1 MSIKEISKELIK
13 AFTTN
18 NKRLSKLD
26 LSKNQIKVIQ
36 NLNELKHLQILNLA
50 DNQIEQ
56 IDGLQELALLQE
68 INLRSNLITQVAN
81 LKNLKY
87 LEVLDLS
94 FNRLNDIKD
103 LLELKHNKNL
113 KELNVQGNVNITQFY
128 DYKDKIKQ
136 MIPHIQ
142 KIDGQYVNQQYL
154 QSIPQEVIEQQ
165 SIEAYK
171 NIISTLQIQV
181 QTQNPLALEQ
191 WRNKCFELL
200 QREKIMNYRFNQLEL
215 SYSKNSEILKQNL
228 KEQADRNENL
238 SQDLNVKQEEI
249 LKIQE
254 KLEQTKQIFDIQ
266 MKNNVQAIQNQ
277 FEKQMNLLQEQF
289 NAQIKS
295 QQKRF
300 FALEGTFL
308 QQKTKI
314 MHQKKNASS
323 DFIEFKQSLKSIIK
337 AHAQKDIIAD
347 ISSEEFVNE
356 IERIIRDSLIQLG
369 QTQFKSSS
377 SSSRFEIK
385 QLEEEISSLNQQK
398 KNLQTLL
405 QEQEETLQK
414 INRNNEQKLKEL
426 LDELDFKTR
435 KVKEQNQNIYELE
448 QKLDRE
454 TQEKQTS
461 KSRLNELIENSNI
474 EIKRKIDEATSKLK
488 SRIEELEK
496 ENFRLANGIN
506 EKDLEAS
513 QFIENINKK
522 LQQVEQEKVNEI
534 STLENKLRLETE
546 KKNMFSNQCND
557 MMRIINMKENKIRAI
572 KDEQRLLQEKL
583 NQTVNQELVY
593 NQTGFNNMNN
603 RANLSHN
610 DIYSNYQQ
618 QLMNQNTR
626 TVQNQNKYNLNN
638 NQYDLKNY
646 HGNSNPLLNQTDI
659 QYNYKQK
666 LQQQHQQ
673 QQQQQQSSQEDWSP
687 IQNKANLSYNP
698 TRQSFKQT
706 NKNQE
711 INNFQ
716 TNKANMILND
726 LSIIQNEHP
735 GAETLEDELKKLE
748 QNELFAQE
756 ILNDNI

>member
-56 IDGLQELALLQE
+56 IDGLQDLALLQE
-68 INLRSNLITQVAN
+68 INLRHNLITQVKN

-103 LLELKHNKNL
+103 LQELKHNKNL
-113 KELNVQGNVNITQFY
+113 KELNVQGNANITQFY
-128 DYKDKIKQ
+128 DYKDQIKK
-136 MIPHIQ
+136 MIPQIQ
-142 KIDGQYVNQQYL
+142 KIDGQFVNQQYL
-154 QSIPQEVIEQQ
+154 QSVSQEVIEQQ
-165 SIEAYK
+165 SIETYK
-171 NIISTLQIQV
+171 NIISTLQSQV

-215 SYSKNSEILKQNL
+215 SYSKDQETLKQNL
-228 KEQADRNENL
+228 KEQVDRNEKL
-238 SQDLNVKQEEI
+238 SQDLLLKQEEI
-249 LKIQE
+249 LQIQE
-254 KLEQTKQIFDIQ
+254 RLEQTKQMFDNQ
-266 MKNNVQAIQNQ
+266 MKNNVLAIYNQ

-300 FALEGTFL
+300 FALEGTIL

-314 MHQKKNASS
+314 MQQKKSASS

-337 AHAQKDIIAD
+337 AHAQKDILAD

-369 QTQFKSSS
+369 QNQFKSSS

-426 LDELDFKTR
+426 LEELEFKTR

-448 QKLDRE
+448 QKLDKE
-454 TQEKQTS
+454 TQEKQNS
-461 KSRLNELIENSNI
+461 KQRLNELIENSNI
-474 EIKRKIDEATSKLK
+474 EVKRKIDEATSKLK
-488 SRIEELEK
+488 SRIDELEK
-496 ENFRLANGIN
+496 ENFRLASGLN

-522 LQQVEQEKVNEI
+522 LQQAELEKVNEI
-534 STLENKLRLETE
+534 SALENKLRIETE

-583 NQTVNQELVY
+583 NQTMNHELVY

-618 QLMNQNTR
+618 QLINQNQR
-626 TVQNQNKYNLNN
+626 TLQNQNKQNMNN
-638 NQYDLKNY
+638 NQYDFKNY
-646 HGNSNPLLNQTDI
+646 HGSTNPLLNQTDI

-666 LQQQHQQ
+666 LQQQN
-673 QQQQQQSSQEDWSP
+673 QQQQQSSQEDWSP
-687 IQNKANLSYNP
+687 IQNKGNLSYNP
-698 TRQSFKQT
+698 ARQPFKQT

-711 INNFQ
+711 INNFT

-735 GAETLEDELKKLE
+735 GADTLEDELKKLE

>member
-36 NLNELKHLQILNLA
+36 NLNELKHLQILNLS

-68 INLRSNLITQVAN
+68 INLRNNLITQVAN

-103 LLELKHNKNL
+103 LQELKHNKSL

-136 MIPHIQ
+136 MIPQIQ
-142 KIDGQYVNQQYL
+142 KIDGQYVNQLYMQNI
-154 QSIPQEVIEQQ
+154 SQEVIEQQ

-171 NIISTLQIQV
+171 NIIITLQSQI
-181 QTQNPLALEQ
+181 QTQNPQALEQ

-200 QREKIMNYRFNQLEL
+200 QREKIMNYRFNQMEI
-215 SYSKNSEILKQNL
+215 SYSKNQEIIKQNL
-228 KEQADRNENL
+228 KEQVDKNEKL
-238 SQDLNVKQEEI
+238 SQDLMAKQEEI
-249 LKIQE
+249 LLIQQ
-254 KLEQTKQIFDIQ
+254 KLEQNKQIFDNQ
-266 MKNNVQAIQNQ
+266 MKINVQTIQNQ

-300 FALEGTFL
+300 FALEGTIL
-308 QQKTKI
+308 QQKTKL

-323 DFIEFKQSLKSIIK
+323 EFIEFKQSLKSIIK
-337 AHAQKDIIAD
+337 AHAQKDILAD

-405 QEQEETLQK
+405 QEQEDTLQK

-426 LDELDFKTR
+426 IDELDFKTR

-454 TQEKQTS
+454 IQEKQQS

-474 EIKRKIDEATSKLK
+474 ETKRKIDEATSKLK
-488 SRIEELEK
+488 NRIEELEK

-522 LQQVEQEKVNEI
+522 LQQVELEKVNEI
-534 STLENKLRLETE
+534 SALENKLKLETE

-583 NQTVNQELVY
+583 NQTMNHELVY
-593 NQTGFNNMNN
+593 NQTGFNNTNN

-618 QLMNQNTR
+618 QLLNQNSR
-626 TVQNQNKYNLNN
+626 TVQNQNKYNLNS
-638 NQYDLKNY
+638 NQYDFKNY
-646 HGNSNPLLNQTDI
+646 HGSSNPLLNQTDI

-673 QQQQQQSSQEDWSP
+673 QQQQQSSQEDWSP

-698 TRQSFKQT
+698 SRQPFKQT

-711 INNFQ
+711 INNFT

-735 GAETLEDELKKLE
+735 GADTLEDELKKLE